1 VAACV
6 LSNLGVDPDKVRREV
21 VRMLGVDWEA
31 VYYEVAHPGGTKDIH
46 SVTVR
51 MDSLEVCVHCE
62 VSAEVRA
69 SPQTL
74 LMNPEYIYKAQG
86 DHISGVV
93 GYRVLLEGVAQVLE
107 REAFQLLETGI
118 RRVGEHVLECFPEV
132 WKPTVCAKLRV
143 PVARAALGVPVE
155 ASSGW

>member
-1 VAACV
+1 
-6 LSNLGVDPDKVRREV
+6 
-21 VRMLGVDWEA
+21 MLGVDREA
-31 VYYEVAHPGGTKDIH
+31 VSYEVAHPGGTKDIH
-46 SVTVR
+46 SVTDR
-51 MDSLEVCVHCE
+51 INSLEVYAHCE
-62 VSAEVRA
+62 VSAEVLA

-93 GYRVLLEGVAQVLE
+93 GYGVLLEGVAQVLE

-118 RRVGEHVLECFPEV
+118 RRVGEPVLERFPEV
-132 WKPTVCAKLRV
+132 WKPTVHAKVRV
-143 PVARAALGVPVE
+143 PVARAASGVPVE